1 MSRNGYTLVELLL
14 VIAIMVLLA
23 ALSYPSIEG
32 IYGDVK
38 LNAAADQIRG
48 SWADARTQAIE
59 EGRAYRFAVQNDG
72 KYRIAPDTSEHWGG
86 GATADGVAP
95 NDPEAHPL
103 DVQESLPQGVKF
115 SDNGIA
121 NSGEPGDS
129 GGWITVV
136 RFLPDGTA
144 STDVEIVFE
153 SAGCRPLQLKLRGL
167 NGAVSAT
174 TLNPGRAP

>member
-1 MSRNGYTLVELLL
+1 MGQRANASDRRRPALTASPCKTTAVPDSPGYGEHL
-14 VIAIMVLLA
+14 
-23 ALSYPSIEG
+23 
-32 IYGDVK
+32 
-38 LNAAADQIRG
+38 
-48 SWADARTQAIE
+48 
-59 EGRAYRFAVQNDG
+59 GRR
-72 KYRIAPDTSEHWGG
+72 RRRP
-86 GATADGVAP
+86 TASTP
-95 NDPEAHPL
+95 NETEAHPL

-153 SAGCRPLQLKLRGL
+153 SAGCRPLQLKFRGL
-167 NGAVSAT
+167 TGAVSAT

>member
-1 MSRNGYTLVELLL
+1 M
-14 VIAIMVLLA
+14 
-23 ALSYPSIEG
+23 
-32 IYGDVK
+32 
-38 LNAAADQIRG
+38 
-48 SWADARTQAIE
+48 
-59 EGRAYRFAVQNDG
+59 
-72 KYRIAPDTSEHWGG
+72 GG

-95 NDPEAHPL
+95 NDSDAHPL

-153 SAGCRPLQLKLRGL
+153 SEGCRPLHEVARLT
-167 NGAVSAT
+167 GAVTAT
-174 TLNPGRAP
+174 TLTAGRTP